1 MPVTMNKFC
10 VIALSLFLFAFVSCS
25 HKTTEGALTK
35 GSADKW
41 FKKKEYLNG
50 LQAQPHLSVDKI
62 EFAKQ
67 YNANKDLWDK
77 AFAYLRNNDLK
88 TLQKG
93 KYTIVADKVTVSVTE
108 DSTKDFD
115 KTMWESHRKFIDIQ
129 YIVIGEE
136 KMGVAPVSK
145 AKVIKPYDE
154 KRDAANYEAE
164 GKYYVSTP
172 DKFFIFFPGDAHR
185 PNITT
190 GNNLLDKKIVIKVLA
205 AKD

>member
-1 MPVTMNKFC
+1 MNKFC
-10 VIALSLFLFAFVSCS
+10 VIALSLFLLGSVSCS
-25 HKTTEGALTK
+25 HKTTKGTVTK
-35 GSADKW
+35 GDATKW

-50 LQAQPHLSVDKI
+50 LQAEPHSSVNKV
-62 EFAKQ
+62 EFARQ

-77 AFAYLRNNDLK
+77 AFAYLKNNDLK
-88 TLQKG
+88 TLPKG

-115 KTMWESHRKFIDIQ
+115 KTTWESHRKFIDIQ
-129 YIVIGEE
+129 YIVSGEE
-136 KMGVAPVSK
+136 KIGIAPVST

-154 KRDAANYEAE
+154 KRDVANYEAE

-190 GNNLLDKKIVIKVLA
+190 GNNLPDRKIVIKVLA
-205 AKD
+205 IAD